1 MKDLIKFVK
10 WLGEE
15 NENDIRNGREAER
28 FGDIDALIKVSVR
41 VKTRKEIVE
50 KMNEILLDT
59 EQGD

>member
-28 FGDIDALIKVSVR
+28 LGDIDALIKVSVR

-50 KMNEILLDT
+50 KMNELLLDN
-59 EQGD
+59 GS

>member
-28 FGDIDALIKVSVR
+28 LGDIDALIKVSVR